1 MTPFNVEI
9 FDQSLALRHHT
20 NVNAAPYSED
30 YLVPKAS
37 TVSVPYSPDISK
49 GDYIRI
55 YRDDLDYFGRI
66 KSVTDEKRN
75 NTLLTVEYEPFTSLF
90 SNEVLFDTALQSGTQ
105 SLEQTIAQ
113 IITANWISNSD
124 VRQNVPGLRVVT
136 TSATTGW
143 TFYLT
148 PSSKTTTRT
157 ILNLYDQIIV
167 PALTKY
173 KVSLYVVPDFTARTI
188 TVRIGAVSEAPY
200 YIEADLPSVIV
211 KNIVLGETS
220 EDVNKLIVYNNDD
233 LQTTIIYYKHPDR
246 SYDTSDTDRI
256 TPVIYSIATVTP
268 SEDEPFIDGAK
279 LAADRQFDQA
289 SYNNLIELTIL
300 GDDPLIRP
308 EQLRI
313 GREVYIISEGVIYTS
328 MLTGREVGQTTK
340 LIFGTIRLDLT
351 TLIKERFK
359 NGS

>member
-1 MTPFNVEI
+1 M
-9 FDQSLALRHHT
+9 
-20 NVNAAPYSED
+20 
-30 YLVPKAS
+30 
-37 TVSVPYSPDISK
+37 
-49 GDYIRI
+49 
-55 YRDDLDYFGRI
+55 
-66 KSVTDEKRN
+66 
-75 NTLLTVEYEPFTSLF
+75 
-90 SNEVLFDTALQSGTQ
+90 
-105 SLEQTIAQ
+105 
-113 IITANWISNSD
+113 
-124 VRQNVPGLRVVT
+124 T

-233 LQTTIIYYKHPDR
+233 LQATIIYYKHPDR

-268 SEDEPFIDGAK
+268 SEDEPFVDGAK